1 VDKVT
6 IVVWS
11 SGMVDFVVWQMGSV
25 VQHICFSDWKHA
37 LGHYGVMLPWMPNVR
52 VTTTGNYRPNH

>member
-1 VDKVT
+1 
-6 IVVWS
+6 
-11 SGMVDFVVWQMGSV
+11 MVDFVVWQMGSV

-52 VTTTGNYRPNH
+52 VTTTSNYRPNH